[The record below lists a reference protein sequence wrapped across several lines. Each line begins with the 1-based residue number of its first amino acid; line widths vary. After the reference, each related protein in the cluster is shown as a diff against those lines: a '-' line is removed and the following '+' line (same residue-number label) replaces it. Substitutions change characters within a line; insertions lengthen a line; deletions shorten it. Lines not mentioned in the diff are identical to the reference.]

1 MDNLSQLG
9 GKKIEAK
16 ILMRKQLNNY
26 DGVLCQLEGQEEDEE
41 NKAKNQ
47 KIKNAEDVKKSASK
61 EKVAMKV
68 SDKCKARWYE
78 LGFLQS
84 KIIKNIFFC
93 LSERQQ
99 IGKKIF
105 LSQLPAV

>member
-1 MDNLSQLG
+1 MAVKENTP
-9 GKKIEAK
+9 KKEEIE
-16 ILMRKQLNNY
+16 N
-26 DGVLCQLEGQEEDEE
+26 EG
-41 NKAKNQ
+41 
-47 KIKNAEDVKKSASK
+47 VKKSASK

-68 SDKCKARWYE
+68 SYNCKARWYE

>member
-47 KIKNAEDVKKSASK
+47 KIKNAEEVKKSSSK

-68 SDKCKARWYE
+68 SYKARWYE

-99 IGKKIF
+99 TGKKIF

>member
-16 ILMRKQLNNY
+16 
-26 DGVLCQLEGQEEDEE
+26 
-41 NKAKNQ
+41 NQ
-47 KIKNAEDVKKSASK
+47 KIINAKDVKKSASK

-68 SDKCKARWYE
+68 SDKARWYE